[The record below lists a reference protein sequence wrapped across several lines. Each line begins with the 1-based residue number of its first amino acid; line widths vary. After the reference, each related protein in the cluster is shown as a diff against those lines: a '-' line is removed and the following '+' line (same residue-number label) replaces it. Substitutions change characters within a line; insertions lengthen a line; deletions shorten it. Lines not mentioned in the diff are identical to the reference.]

1 MPRREAG
8 REGVGQQPFPVQA
21 APRPLRF
28 RAQAEP
34 GGDPMRRRWQ
44 AIFSYGEGWTRFQFV
59 VNLNRS
65 TLTFHRSLDV
75 DYTPMLRVL
84 AGKSGASLTP
94 LPPPTTRVDS
104 LTFDV
109 EIVGL
114 KMSRVDAGAFKAG
127 PAGDWLVVQA
137 FVPRGS
143 ESFLVGVNDRLAAA
157 EIVITRPEAAASVV
171 HALTQ
176 VFG

>member
-1 MPRREAG
+1 MQRREAG
-8 REGVGQQPFPVQA
+8 RVSVGQQPFPVQA

-28 RAQAEP
+28 RAEAEP

-44 AIFSYGEGWTRFQFV
+44 AIFSYGEGWSRFHFV
-59 VNLNRS
+59 INLNRN

-75 DYTPMLRVL
+75 DYSAMLRVL
-84 AGKSGASLTP
+84 AGKPQVSLTP
-94 LPPPTTRVDS
+94 LPPATTKLES
-104 LTFDV
+104 LTFDT

-114 KMSRVDAGAFKAG
+114 KMSRVNAGAFKAG
-127 PAGDWLVVQA
+127 PEGDWLVVQA

-143 ESFLVGVNDRLAAA
+143 ESFLVGVNDRLNAA
-157 EIVITRPEAAASVV
+157 EIVITRPEAVTSVV

>member
-1 MPRREAG
+1 MQRREAG
-8 REGVGQQPFPVQA
+8 RVGVGQQPFLVQA

-28 RAQAEP
+28 RAEAEP

-44 AIFSYGEGWTRFQFV
+44 AIFSYGEGWSRFHFV
-59 VNLNRS
+59 VNLNRN

-75 DYTPMLRVL
+75 DYTAMLRVL
-84 AGKSGASLTP
+84 AGKTGVSLTP
-94 LPPPTTRVDS
+94 LPPPTTRVES
-104 LTFDV
+104 LTFDT

-114 KMSRVDAGAFKAG
+114 KMSRVNAGAFKAG
-127 PAGDWLVVQA
+127 PEGDWLVVQA

-143 ESFLVGVNDRLAAA
+143 ESFLVGVNDRLNAA
-157 EIVITRPEAAASVV
+157 EIVITRPETVTSVV

>member
-1 MPRREAG
+1 MQRREAG
-8 REGVGQQPFPVQA
+8 RVSVGQQPFPVQV

-28 RAQAEP
+28 RAEAEP

-44 AIFSYGEGWTRFQFV
+44 AIFSYGEGWSRFHFV
-59 VNLNRS
+59 INLNRN

-75 DYTPMLRVL
+75 DYTAMLRAL
-84 AGKSGASLTP
+84 AGKPQGSLTP
-94 LPPPTTRVDS
+94 LPPSTTKVES
-104 LTFDV
+104 LTFDT

-127 PAGDWLVVQA
+127 PEGDWLVVQA

-143 ESFLVGVNDRLAAA
+143 ESFLVGVNDRLNAA
-157 EIVITRPEAAASVV
+157 EIVITRPEAITSVV

>member
-1 MPRREAG
+1 MQRREAG
-8 REGVGQQPFPVQA
+8 RVGVGQQPFPVQA

-28 RAQAEP
+28 RAEAEP

-44 AIFSYGEGWTRFQFV
+44 AVFSYGEGWARFHFV
-59 VNLNRS
+59 INLNRN
-65 TLTFHRSLDV
+65 TVTFHRALDV
-75 DYTPMLRVL
+75 DYTAMLRML
-84 AGKSGASLTP
+84 AGRSQNSLTP
-94 LPPPTTRVDS
+94 LPPPTAKLES
-104 LTFDV
+104 LTFDT

-127 PAGDWLVVQA
+127 PEGDWLVVQA

-143 ESFLVGVNDRLAAA
+143 ESFLVGVNDRLNAA
-157 EIVITRPEAAASVV
+157 EIVITRPEAVTTVV
-171 HALTQ
+171 HALAQ

>member
-1 MPRREAG
+1 MQRREAG
-8 REGVGQQPFPVQA
+8 SVSYGQQPFPVQA

-28 RAQAEP
+28 RAEAEP

-44 AIFSYGEGWTRFQFV
+44 AIFSYGEGWARFHFV
-59 VNLNRS
+59 INLNRN
-65 TLTFHRSLDV
+65 TVTFHRSLDV
-75 DYTPMLRVL
+75 DYTAMLRVL
-84 AGKSGASLTP
+84 SGKSQGSLTP
-94 LPPPTTRVDS
+94 LPPPTSKVES
-104 LTFDV
+104 LTFDT

-114 KMSRVDAGAFKAG
+114 KMSRVDAGAFRAG

-143 ESFLVGVNDRLAAA
+143 ESFLLGVNDRLNAA
-157 EIVITRPEAAASVV
+157 EIVITRPEAVTPVV